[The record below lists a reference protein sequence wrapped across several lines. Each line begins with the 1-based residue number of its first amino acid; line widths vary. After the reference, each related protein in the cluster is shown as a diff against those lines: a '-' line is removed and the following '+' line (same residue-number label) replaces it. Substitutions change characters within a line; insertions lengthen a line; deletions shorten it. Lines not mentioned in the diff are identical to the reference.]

1 MNVLVDCM
9 GMTCPIPVVE
19 TRKVLKTAEEGDI
32 LEVLVDNRTSVEN
45 LEKMARQMGLQSWP
59 ETVADGEYV
68 VRIEAATTAG
78 GRSCASMSFGE
89 GTVVVVPS
97 DKLGE
102 GDERLGRTLMKGF
115 LYALLEQDELPTA
128 VLFYNAGAKLTT
140 VDSESLADIRS
151 LAERGV
157 EILTCGTCLN
167 HYDLTEKLAVG
178 SITNM
183 YTICEKQMSAG
194 RLVKL

>member
-19 TRKVLKTAEEGDI
+19 TRKVLKTAAEGDI
-32 LEVLVDNRTSVEN
+32 LEVHVDNKTSVEN
-45 LEKMARQMGLQSWP
+45 LEKMARQMGLQSWL

-68 VRIEAATTAG
+68 VRIEASSAATGA
-78 GRSCASMSFGE
+78 SCAAMSFGE
-89 GTVVVVPS
+89 GTVVVVGS

-140 VDSESLADIRS
+140 EDSESLADIRS
-151 LAERGV
+151 LEERGV

-183 YTICEKQMSAG
+183 YTICEKQMTAG

>member
-1 MNVLVDCM
+1 M

-19 TRKVLKTAEEGDI
+19 ARKALKIAAEGDV
-32 LEVLVDNRTSVEN
+32 LEVHVDNRTSVEN
-45 LEKMARQMGLQSWP
+45 LEKMARQMGLASRL
-59 ETVADGEYV
+59 ETVSDGEFV
-68 VRIEAATTAG
+68 VSIEAGPAAAG
-78 GRSCASMSFGE
+78 ISCAPMSFGN
-89 GTVVVVPS
+89 GTVVVVGS

-102 GDERLGRTLMKGF
+102 GDGRLGRTLMKGF

-128 VLFYNAGAKLTT
+128 ILFYNAGAKLTT
-140 VDSESLADIRS
+140 EDSESLGDLRT

-167 HYDLTEKLAVG
+167 HYELTDKLAVG

-183 YTICEKQMSAG
+183 YTICEKQMTAG